1 MTSAEDVGREVDDA
15 LEAFTTAQLTYL
27 RASRRLLS
35 ARARFTETT
44 QPASLATIHDL
55 RSRAHD

>member
-15 LEAFTTAQLTYL
+15 LEAFTTAQLTML

-35 ARARFTETT
+35 ARARYTETT
-44 QPASLATIHDL
+44 HPTLATVHEL
-55 RSRAHD
+55 RRAND